1 MDFLKT
7 LCESK
12 LFPSQKSLESKSRS
26 QIADLAFRYILI
38 LRILLLE
45 EETRD
50 FAKGYVKKAAEWG
63 NFHKWHPNAN
73 DFYLLLHGLDE
84 VDHPSKTKDHFPIHL
99 DTIQRWL
106 NALGRGQGNEATTRR
121 IFMRLDS
128 DLKIHSQTL
137 RSMRRIVMNW
147 DDQTTREKADT
158 SEKLFKALRH
168 DAPRSEILKP
178 LMKIVDQYQ
187 NERDDEINESET
199 TPS

>member
-45 EETRD
+45 EETHD
-50 FAKGYVKKAAEWG
+50 FAKGYVKKSAEWG

-73 DFYLLLHGLDE
+73 DFYLLLHGLSE
-84 VDHPSKTKDHFPIHL
+84 VDHPAKTKDHFPLNL

-128 DLKIHSQTL
+128 DLKIQNQTL
-137 RSMRRIVMNW
+137 RGQRRIVMNW
-147 DDQTTREKADT
+147 EDQTTRERADT

-187 NERDDEINESET
+187 KERDDEINKTET
-199 TPS
+199 DQ